1 MVGVGLEGAC
11 KRVDLETKEAE
22 GEAHTR
28 RRMLWGSE
36 NNAGK
41 EAQRGRIEAQRGT
54 ILRWE
59 TQEKCWGKDQRE
71 VACGGGGGSEK
82 EDADGEAQRGTTLR
96 WETQGK
102 C

>member
-1 MVGVGLEGAC
+1 MGANKKGQRLRMVGVGLEGAC
-11 KRVDLETKEAE
+11 KRVDLETKEVE

-28 RRMLWGSE
+28 RTLWGSE

-41 EAQRGRIEAQRGT
+41 EAQRGRIEAPRGT

-59 TQEKCWGKDQRE
+59 TQ
-71 VACGGGGGSEK
+71 
-82 EDADGEAQRGTTLR
+82 
-96 WETQGK
+96 GK